1 MKIQWITFL
10 LFISS
15 VNLIG
20 QTDSIRE
27 AIDRKLLEHFDQY
40 IPETKRYSS
49 LTTFGEKKDKFEK
62 EQIDKE
68 LKLFEDVKKSSLI
81 KEPTPEII
89 DLCHNILIHSPEK
102 GHEFLL
108 LLNHPFSNKELLLSF
123 FMEAIF
129 TGEFGE
135 RLALKNLTSE
145 NMEWRK
151 DWSGYLAAFAIY
163 ESSIPMI
170 EKTLQISKDAEMQ
183 QDMIGALTFI
193 SSPRSIRPIQQII
206 ETTKD
211 DETQAKAIY
220 AYTELT
226 GFDGIKYLEQVK
238 PIGEKAGE
246 ERKLSLDFLKKETSL
261 KNRFGVKVYN
271 DLNFILRFG
280 DLQAPSLLWMRKEG
294 LLDTAKASHPVALER
309 VKKNE
314 LLRALIDS
322 KGFGLEAVKAN
333 LFLSLDQ
340 LDMPD
345 LLALRQSI
353 VYSPTSFSFARLQTV
368 GYCIRYLRKTKNK

>member
-1 MKIQWITFL
+1 MKIHWIAFL
-10 LFISS
+10 FLPFAFPA
-15 VNLIG
+15 VAQN
-20 QTDSIRE
+20 DSIRE
-27 AIDRKLLEHFDQY
+27 LLDRKLLEHFDQY
-40 IPETKRYSS
+40 IPETQRYSS
-49 LTTFGEKKDKFEK
+49 LTTFGEKKDTFEK
-62 EQIDKE
+62 EQIDRE
-68 LKLFEDVKKSSLI
+68 LKLFEEVKKSSFI
-81 KEPTPEII
+81 KEPTPEVF

-102 GHEFLL
+102 GQEFLL
-108 LLNHPFSNKELLLSF
+108 LLNHPFSNKELMMAF

-145 NMEWRK
+145 NQEWRMEWA
-151 DWSGYLAAFAIY
+151 GYLAAFAIY

-170 EKTLQISKDAEMQ
+170 EKTMQISKDPEMQ

-193 SSPRSIRPIQQII
+193 SSPRSIRPLQQVI

-211 DETQAKAIY
+211 DETQSKAIY

-226 GFDGIKYLEQVK
+226 GYDGLKYLEQIK
-238 PIGEKAGE
+238 PLGEKARE
-246 ERKLSLDFLKKETSL
+246 EQKVSLDFIKKETSL
-261 KNRFGVKVYN
+261 KNKFGVRVYN

-280 DLQAPSLLWMRKEG
+280 DLQAPSLLWMQKEG
-294 LLDTAKASHPVALER
+294 LLDTAKASHPVALDR

-314 LLRALIDS
+314 LLRTLIDS
-322 KGFGLEAVKAN
+322 KGFGLEAIKAN

-340 LDMPD
+340 LDIHD
-345 LLALRQSI
+345 LLELRQSI

-368 GYCIRYLRKTKNK
+368 GYCIRYLRKTKK

>member
-1 MKIQWITFL
+1 MKIQWIAFL
-10 LFISS
+10 LTVFTLHAS
-15 VNLIG
+15 G
-20 QTDSIRE
+20 QNDSIRE
-27 AIDRKLLEHFDQY
+27 LLDRKILEHFDQY
-40 IPETKRYSS
+40 MPETQRYSS
-49 LTTFGEKKDKFEK
+49 LTTFGEKKDKFDK
-62 EQIDKE
+62 EQVDKE
-68 LKLFEDVKKSSLI
+68 LRLFEEVKKSSLI
-81 KEPTPEII
+81 KEPTPEVF

-102 GHEFLL
+102 GQEFLL
-108 LLNHPFSNKELLLSF
+108 LLNHPFSNKELLMSF

-145 NMEWRK
+145 NLEWRK
-151 DWSGYLAAFAIY
+151 DWAGYLAAFAIY

-170 EKTLQISKDAEMQ
+170 EKTLQISKDVEMQ
-183 QDMIGALTFI
+183 QAMIGALTFI
-193 SSPRSIRPIQQII
+193 SSQRSIRTIQQVI
-206 ETTKD
+206 ENTKD
-211 DETQAKAIY
+211 DETQSKAIY

-226 GFDGIKYLEQVK
+226 GYDGLKYLEQVK
-238 PIGEKAGE
+238 PIGEKSTE
-246 ERKLSLDFLKKETSL
+246 EQKVSLNFLKNETSL

-271 DLNFILRFG
+271 DINFIVRFG
-280 DLQAPSLLWMRKEG
+280 DLQAPSLLWMQKEG

-309 VKKNE
+309 IKKNE
-314 LLRALIDS
+314 LLQTLIES

-368 GYCIRYLRKTKNK
+368 GYCIRYLRKSKNK